1 MFVVLFEVQPKKSQ
15 WDRYLELAGL
25 LRPELEQISGFID
38 NDRYASE
45 QTDGKLLS
53 LSTWESEKA
62 LIRWRTQGLHHDVQQ
77 QGRFEVFADYH
88 LRVGEVA
95 TDSERPD
102 LPKTRLD
109 VTETGPAPAATVAEV
124 APGAQGPATPEPNE
138 NLADAEWYTD
148 IKVEGKRLLLAS
160 WRSAD
165 AAANWVTSQTA
176 EGRYRQVRIIRDYG
190 MRDRTEAPQYY
201 PDVDQVSKAA

>member
-15 WDRYLELAGL
+15 WDRYLDVAGM
-25 LRPELEQISGFID
+25 LRPELEQIRGFID

-45 QTDGKLLS
+45 RTDGKLLS
-53 LSTWESEKA
+53 LSTWDSEKA
-62 LIRWRTQGLHHDVQQ
+62 LIRWRTQSLHHGVQQ
-77 QGRFEVFADYH
+77 QGRFEVFEDYH

-109 VTETGPAPAATVAEV
+109 VTETGPAEASTVAEV
-124 APGAQGPATPEPNE
+124 APGADGPATPEPNDD
-138 NLADAEWYTD
+138 LADAEWYTD
-148 IKVEGKRLLLAS
+148 INVEAKRLLLAS

-165 AAANWVTSQTA
+165 AATAWIRSQTA
-176 EGRYRQVRIIRDYG
+176 TARYRQIRIIRDYG

-201 PDVDQVSKAA
+201 PDVDELADGA